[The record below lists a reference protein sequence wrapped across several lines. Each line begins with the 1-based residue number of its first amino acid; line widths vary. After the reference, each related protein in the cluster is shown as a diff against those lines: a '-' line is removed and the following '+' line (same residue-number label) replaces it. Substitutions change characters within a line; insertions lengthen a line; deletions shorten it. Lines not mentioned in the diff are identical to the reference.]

1 MKAVSMI
8 SGHLGRIALLLPV
21 TVISPSGR
29 HWEGKNST
37 QTIIRSVSS
46 ENSHMTNFKSMN
58 NAITS
63 ILIGKL
69 NFLNSWR
76 NSLHGK
82 LRDSVEAGE
91 GVSNQLRGSS
101 KIDAPP
107 SSTLP

>member
-8 SGHLGRIALLLPV
+8 SEHLGRIALLLPV

-46 ENSHMTNFKSMN
+46 ENFHMTNLKSMN
-58 NAITS
+58 DAITS
-63 ILIGKL
+63 IVIDKL
-69 NFLNSWR
+69 NFLHSWR

-82 LRDSVEAGE
+82 LRDSVEAVRGCIKSATGE
-91 GVSNQLRGSS
+91 
-101 KIDAPP
+101 
-107 SSTLP
+107 